1 LAVNTTSYNH
11 TGLTCGTTYS
21 YSLKATNST
30 GDSSAITATAS
41 TIACPATIP
50 TAPSSLV
57 ATAISATQ
65 INLTWVDNSGN
76 ETGFKLESPAGT
88 ALSTLAANTT
98 SYNHTGLTCGTTYSY
113 SLKATNST
121 GDSSAITATAS
132 TIACPVVIP
141 NYNLG
146 IISAGT
152 GTGIVSGTPAGTY
165 PSGTSI
171 ILSALANTGSSFT
184 GWSPSLCGSA
194 FNLTANLNCTA
205 VFDAVPVSPNN
216 YSLTLN
222 KTGTG
227 TGVISGTTAGT
238 YAANTAINLTAVA
251 NTGSRFMGWSPSNCA
266 SFSLTQN
273 TTCTAIF
280 DSNASAT
287 LYNISLKT
295 LGNGAGIVGGTPAG
309 KYAQNTAVNL
319 LAVADSSSEFAGWT
333 PSSCAS
339 TFQLTADS
347 TCVATFNLKTVQNF
361 NLALNKTGTGT
372 GTILG
377 TATGVYPK
385 NTRVNLVAVADNGSE
400 FTAWNPSSCGKSFD
414 LLADTYCTAVF
425 DKKPTHIIKPMYNLT
440 LLSSGVSNANL
451 TATPA
456 APYAAGTQVK
466 LSATA
471 PNAEF
476 LGWQGNGCDSN
487 LTIDRDLICVANFQV
502 LSTGSVR
509 VVDETGNALA
519 QLSEKKSASSIKV
532 RVVRVGNNKGAIS
545 VHYQTQAGTALT
557 GIDYQTVSG
566 TLTWA
571 NLDNSVKVIE
581 IPVVQNST
589 HYGDNY
595 LYLLLNSDN
604 PLLELD
610 SHFVKLILQDVLVH
624 SPCNNAL
631 QLGANGKLQGNAGC
645 FTHRVNEVEL
655 EKASVLP
662 NTPLH
667 IQTLI
672 DTNPQYLG
680 QYAEVLLVAVYF
692 PDPIADPIALQR
704 RGNTWLSWGGAL
716 DELSAITRYPSL
728 PKQITVDV
736 FQGTLGNALGRFEVY
751 IGYRLADG
759 SIVFNGLN
767 ILEVN
772 VSMP

>member
-1 LAVNTTSYNH
+1 
-11 TGLTCGTTYS
+11 
-21 YSLKATNST
+21 
-30 GDSSAITATAS
+30 
-41 TIACPATIP
+41 
-50 TAPSSLV
+50 
-57 ATAISATQ
+57 
-65 INLTWVDNSGN
+65 
-76 ETGFKLESPAGT
+76 
-88 ALSTLAANTT
+88 
-98 SYNHTGLTCGTTYSY
+98 
-113 SLKATNST
+113 
-121 GDSSAITATAS
+121 
-132 TIACPVVIP
+132 
-141 NYNLG
+141 
-146 IISAGT
+146 
-152 GTGIVSGTPAGTY
+152 
-165 PSGTSI
+165 
-171 ILSALANTGSSFT
+171 
-184 GWSPSLCGSA
+184 
-194 FNLTANLNCTA
+194 
-205 VFDAVPVSPNN
+205 
-216 YSLTLN
+216 
-222 KTGTG
+222 
-227 TGVISGTTAGT
+227 
-238 YAANTAINLTAVA
+238 
-251 NTGSRFMGWSPSNCA
+251 
-266 SFSLTQN
+266 
-273 TTCTAIF
+273 
-280 DSNASAT
+280 
-287 LYNISLKT
+287 
-295 LGNGAGIVGGTPAG
+295 
-309 KYAQNTAVNL
+309 VNL

-347 TCVATFNLKTVQNF
+347 TCVATFNLKAVQSF

-372 GTILG
+372 GAILG

-385 NTRVNLVAVADNGSE
+385 NTQVNLVAVADNGSE

-425 DKKPTHIIKPMYNLT
+425 DKKPTNIIKPMYNLT

-519 QLSEKKSASSIKV
+519 QLSEKKSARSIKV
-532 RVVRVGNNKGAIS
+532 RVARVGNNKGAIS
-545 VHYQTQAGTALT
+545 VHYQTQAGTALA

-566 TLTWA
+566 TLTWG

-581 IPVVQNST
+581 IPLVQNST

-604 PLLELD
+604 PLLELN
-610 SHFVKLILQDVLVH
+610 SYFIKLILQDVLVQP
-624 SPCNNAL
+624 PCNNAL
-631 QLGANGKLQGNAGC
+631 QLSANGKLQGNAGC

-704 RGNTWLSWGGAL
+704 RGNTWLSWGGGL

-728 PKQITVDV
+728 PKQITVEV

-767 ILEVN
+767 ILKVD